1 MNKNAF
7 LKNAMFTMVL
17 LCNITLFAQLGPED
31 TKDWTALEEAEFHFD
46 VSYSAVKS
54 SPTSKATILTNAFND
69 DEQPEGIININQ
81 ETKDDSWVLDTT
93 LNNVVFYH
101 KLVSCGDKKAVLLK
115 FENRN
120 NFNVEISWK
129 EIIGSKQ
136 EPNPND
142 EFSTT
147 NTLIIQLGI
156 TQPIDCSDT
165 TNAALVV
172 LPVEVSPMFIADIE
186 SFSFSSITVKELN

>member
-31 TKDWTALEEAEFHFD
+31 TKDWAALEEAEFHFD

-101 KLVSCGDKKAVLLK
+101 KLVSCGDRKAVLLK
-115 FENRN
+115 FDNKN

-129 EIIGSKQ
+129 QIVNSKQ
-136 EPNPND
+136 EPNATD
-142 EFSTT
+142 EFSSL
-147 NTLIIQLGI
+147 NTLIVNSGSVEA
-156 TQPIDCSDT
+156 TDCSDS
-165 TNAALVV
+165 NNDLLVV
-172 LPVEVSPMFIADIE
+172 LPGEASPMYIADIL
-186 SFSFSSITVKELN
+186 SFSFSNIVVKEIN